1 MELRTLR
8 AFVEVLRR
16 GGFSAAAVALNSTQP
31 TVSKAIKQL
40 EDELRTPLIDR
51 TRMTATA
58 AGEIALR
65 RAQAILAERDD
76 MLRELGELRGLKR
89 GALNLGIS
97 PIGGSTLFAPLFAVY
112 AKRYP
117 DIDIRLQEQGSR
129 RLEEMV
135 IEGEV
140 ELAGSL
146 LPVGEDFDFQPVRT
160 EPMMALLPPGH
171 PARGRS
177 AANVASFRDTPLVL
191 FDSAFAIN
199 RLVED
204 AFSRRGVTPVVAARS
219 GQIDFMVE
227 LVAAG
232 LGVAFMPESVAAL
245 HRHPAV
251 AAVRFAE
258 PRTDWRLALVWR
270 KSGFLSAAARA
281 WLDLTAEVY
290 SETETLPTTPS

>member
-1 MELRTLR
+1 MDFRTLR

-16 GGFSAAAVALNSTQP
+16 GGFSAAAASLNSTQP
-31 TVSKAIKQL
+31 TVSKSVKQL
-40 EDELRTPLIDR
+40 EDELGAPLIDR
-51 TRMTATA
+51 ARMTATA
-58 AGEIALR
+58 AGEIALK

-76 MLRELGELRGLKR
+76 LLRELGELRGLKR
-89 GALNLGIS
+89 GALSLGIS

-117 DIDIRLQEQGSR
+117 QIDIRLQEQGSR

-135 IEGEV
+135 MEGEV
-140 ELAGSL
+140 ELAASL
-146 LPVGEDFDFQPVRT
+146 LPVGGEFDFQPVRT
-160 EPMMALLPPGH
+160 EPMVALLPPGH
-171 PARGRS
+171 PARGRATVTV
-177 AANVASFRDTPLVL
+177 AALRDTPQVL

-204 AFSRRGVTPVVAARS
+204 AFARRGVAPEVAARS

-245 HRHPAV
+245 HRHPSV

-258 PRTDWRLALVWR
+258 PGTDWQLALVWR
-270 KSGFLSAAARA
+270 KSGYLSAAARA

-290 SETETLPTTPS
+290 PVTETLPTTPS

>member
-1 MELRTLR
+1 MDFRTLR

-16 GGFSAAAVALNSTQP
+16 GGFSAAATALNSTQP
-31 TVSKAIKQL
+31 TVSKSVKQL
-40 EDELRTPLIDR
+40 EDELGAPLIDR
-51 TRMTATA
+51 SRMTPTA
-58 AGEIALR
+58 AGEIALK
-65 RAQAILAERDD
+65 RAQAIIAERDD
-76 MLRELGELRGLKR
+76 LLRELNELRGLKR
-89 GALNLGIS
+89 GALSLGIS

-117 DIDIRLQEQGSR
+117 HIDIRLQEQGSR

-135 IEGEV
+135 LEGEV
-140 ELAGSL
+140 ELAASL
-146 LPVGEDFDFQPVRT
+146 LPVGEDFDYQPVRT

-171 PARGRS
+171 PAHGRDS
-177 AANVASFRDTPLVL
+177 VTVATLRDTPQVL

-199 RLVED
+199 RIVEV
-204 AFSRRGVTPVVAARS
+204 AFARRGVTPVVAARS

-245 HRHPAV
+245 HRHPSV
-251 AAVRFAE
+251 AAARLAE
-258 PRTDWRLALVWR
+258 PGTDWRLALVWR
-270 KSGFLSAAARA
+270 RSGYLSAAARA

-290 SETETLPTTPS
+290 GNDTRPTTPS